1 MPENAGVRPRLVT
14 FNIASL
20 DGRIG
25 FPDRLLLHGDPRW
38 DAISRRAGVTLA
50 DMEALHA
57 PEAMLGGSN
66 SLVPAGA
73 PPLDLPAPATRADLH
88 RDFVPDQR
96 SRWFVVV
103 DSRGRVRWTYRE
115 MGGWHLLVLV
125 ARATPAAY
133 LAYLREEGIPYLVA
147 GEARVD
153 LAGALEGLSRRGGV
167 QTVVADGGGRLNGA
181 LLRAGLVD
189 EVDVQFLPAIIGAPD
204 APSLFSGF
212 GLGDDDAPVQLT
224 PIALENQ
231 GHGFFFVR
239 YAVAGDR

>member
-1 MPENAGVRPRLVT
+1 MVT
-14 FNIASL
+14 FNMASL
-20 DGRIG
+20 DGRIA
-25 FPDRLLLHGDPRW
+25 FPGRLLLHGDPRW
-38 DAISRRAGVTLA
+38 DAISQRPGVTLA
-50 DMEALHA
+50 DMDALHA
-57 PEAMLGGSN
+57 PQAMLGGSN
-66 SLVPAGA
+66 SLVPADA
-73 PPLDLPAPATRADLH
+73 PPLDLPGPATRPHLYQDS
-88 RDFVPDQR
+88 VPVER

-103 DSRGRVRWTYRE
+103 DGRGRVRWTYKE

-125 ARATPAAY
+125 SRATPAGY
-133 LAYLREEGIPYLVA
+133 LAYLREEGIPYLVT

-153 LAGALEGLSRRGGV
+153 LAEALGRLAARHGV
-167 QTVVADGGGRLNGA
+167 RTVVADGGGRLNGA